1 MDLPL
6 SLLRAFE
13 AAAKEGS
20 FSGAAVSIGRTPSA
34 ISHAVRKLEGSLGTT
49 LFERNGRNLSLTPD
63 GIALHRRVGP
73 AFDEL
78 RRGVETV
85 SVRAPSILRVHSA
98 PSFAAQWLTPR
109 LASFLSLDPETEIRL
124 AASTDY
130 CQFTADDFD
139 VDIVYRRPTIQ
150 NVNIIP
156 LGEETITPLCCPD
169 LAKKISRPEDLFH
182 HTLIDSDFKQVRWND
197 WFAANGF
204 SAPPPRSMRFD
215 RSFISIKAA
224 VDGLGITLESTRLA
238 EREIEAGLLVKALGD
253 TATDISYTGHYLVF
267 PDHALRRKN
276 LRNFVSWILAELGIS
291 REIDV
296 ERDDLLR
303 TVAAHSKPGSR
314 V

>member
-6 SLLRAFE
+6 SSLRAFE
-13 AAAKEGS
+13 AAAREGS

-34 ISHAVRKLEGSLGTT
+34 ISHAVRNLEESLGTA
-49 LFERNGRNLSLTPD
+49 LFERNGRNLQLTAD
-63 GIALHRRVGP
+63 GIALQRRVGP

-78 RRGVETV
+78 RRGIEVV
-85 SVRAPSILRVHSA
+85 SVRAPSIVRVHSA

-109 LASFLSLDPETEIRL
+109 LSSFLSQYPETEIRL

-130 CQFTADDFD
+130 CQFTTDDFD
-139 VDIVYRRPTIQ
+139 VDIVYRRPNVQ

-156 LGEETITPLCCPD
+156 LGEETVTPLCRPD
-169 LAKKISRPEDLFH
+169 LAQKISRPEDLLR

-197 WFAANGF
+197 WFAANGL
-204 SAPPPRSMRFD
+204 SPPPPRTMRFD

-253 TATDISYTGHYLVF
+253 GATDITYTGHFLVF
-267 PDHALRRKN
+267 PDHALTRRN
-276 LRNFVSWILAELGIS
+276 LRNFVSWMLAELGLS
-291 REIDV
+291 R
-296 ERDDLLR
+296 DLDGADRLGLGS
-303 TVAAHSKPGSR
+303 VSVPG
-314 V
+314 